1 MSKITISGALLQDLC
16 RCTLNSQ
23 IGLRAPHPASGPI
36 RLCSGRVLPEDS
48 SIILEITPVYT
59 LYYFW
64 PRVGDYFKHTLRHFF
79 PTLTPTRYLCAR
91 FWVWLNIR
99 RVNRPLRL
107 LPASRRYLARC
118 LNQGT
123 ASPRS
128 RGAAA
133 VPLHRAAEN
142 SLIRKNLPLF
152 AGLPLIPYDIPMGY
166 KELMRNGTN
175 I

>member
-1 MSKITISGALLQDLC
+1 MT
-16 RCTLNSQ
+16 
-23 IGLRAPHPASGPI
+23 
-36 RLCSGRVLPEDS
+36 
-48 SIILEITPVYT
+48 LEITPVYSV
-59 LYYFW
+59 YYFW
-64 PRVGDYFKHTLRHFF
+64 PRMGDYFKHTLRHFF
-79 PTLTPTRYLCAR
+79 PTLTPTRYLRAR
-91 FWVWLNIR
+91 FWVWLNNR
-99 RVNRPLRL
+99 RVNRPPRL
-107 LPASRRYLARC
+107 LPASRRYRARC

-152 AGLPLIPYDIPMGY
+152 AGLSLIPYDIPMGY
-166 KELMRNGTN
+166 KELIRNGTN